1 MAMVRQHPDY
11 PKWRMKI
18 GIMPDFSGSKT
29 SSQETPIGVCDGVN
43 KVFKLANKPLK
54 HSEEV
59 VKDGMVMKRD
69 SDYTID
75 YATGTIIFSE
85 HQIPQPKSVIHV
97 TYKYMGA

>member
-18 GIMPDFSGSKT
+18 GIMPDFSGSKI
-29 SSQETPIGVCDGVN
+29 SSQEIPIGVCDGAN

-69 SDYTID
+69 LDYTID
-75 YATGTIIFSE
+75 YATGTITFSD